1 MVKQYTEN
9 QYDDDLTL
17 GNDEYD
23 DSYYSDADDLF
34 EFSTDDESP
43 ISRLKSLVLSI
54 DWEITDE
61 VLLQFNEELLDLK
74 SIWAGETIYLV
85 YVQALEKISKYIY
98 QNKADSHPNAIKLL
112 LTFYYNLEKI
122 VSSLDLS
129 EDQKKEILLEDVK
142 KFENLKRQIKQKN
155 SAEAPRAPEKL
166 QKENDANVAPVED
179 ELLNLKAIV
188 LGIDWEIGDQELN
201 NLRSE
206 VSRLEEKYS
215 QSRTRLILLQ
225 GIGTLAAYIKVKKS
239 NAHPDAFIVMQL
251 FYESLEKIVQKSM
264 SFEEEKSIL
273 FSAVEK
279 FNAFKALLGPT
290 ISTDP
295 MEESDDEED
304 DYDAT
309 NNVSDISPALADVS
323 EDEEVGFQAEE
334 EAMALGL
341 DESGGVTS
349 HIDDFFGENELSRTL
364 TEDVPEKSVFTQ
376 FSPEDMDKVEKEISS
391 VDAEPVLSDRV
402 DQQEKELMLTQ
413 EVIVSTAEVIFPTD
427 DASIGSAEKEIDLL
441 DRKKALQGVDVET
454 EADDDSDELSLP
466 MEGEELA
473 PALGSMEEESLFSAT
488 TLDRGS
494 SSSDVTEEIVGTIDG
509 LFSAHDE
516 APAVPASLDISEEES
531 VVDTHAEVENNEE
544 LIGFE
549 AWLKEESREE
559 EPVLEEVFEPA
570 AQAADSEP
578 TLISDA
584 DQRPAAE
591 EDEVEPL
598 LTEKAFGEDQGE
610 DNLNSFFTDSDFGE
624 SGDNDSEI
632 DALFESLEAD
642 PLDEKEDE
650 VPAET
655 LNHDETPFDTD
666 KEQVE
671 FVEDELAVSFS
682 ESRDEDSVEKSVSA
696 LFADTDFV
704 EDELFS
710 GIEPVFTADD
720 GESKA
725 APVEFIGEPQPAAAM
740 EYTDDRS
747 EESLNDLFPDS
758 LLQPSIK
765 DDSDTYREEPV
776 EEEVVFELIEEELAP
791 DSVAASGG
799 SEEELSGDG
808 AWMADES
815 LISGFSES
823 REDEIVR
830 EWADEN
836 LVTAEEQAKP
846 EAISDLQACIHSLKI
861 EINDTIIV
869 GLFEEINILRQQFV
883 DKPLEKIFLQLL
895 STIAQHIDSYRYES
909 SAEAFGL
916 LVSVCE
922 AMSNLKDGDIH
933 HNQELLLVENSKVL
947 EWQQGML
954 SRQAVKKG
962 SQLTFA
968 EPLRTEKMSD
978 EQSDAMKDFDD
989 LLEHYGDPTAEDISY
1004 GREHLGETAK
1014 HTDSMPAF
1022 AEDVVHNKEPLS
1034 EADEAKRESL
1044 AEDLRNEIAAL
1055 RQTLK
1060 NEIAELRREFRK
1072 D

>member
-1 MVKQYTEN
+1 MKQYTEN

-23 DSYYSDADDLF
+23 DSYYTDADDLF

-122 VSSLDLS
+122 VSSQDLS

-142 KFENLKRQIKQKN
+142 KFENLKRQIKQKT
-155 SAEAPRAPEKL
+155 SSEATRRPEKL
-166 QKENDANVAPVED
+166 QTQKDVSVAPVED

-188 LGIDWEIGDQELN
+188 LGIDWEIGDKELN
-201 NLRSE
+201 DLRSE

-215 QSRTRLILLQ
+215 GSRPKLILLQ

-251 FYESLEKIVQKSM
+251 FYESLEKIVQKPM

-273 FSAVEK
+273 FPAVEK
-279 FNAFKALLGPT
+279 FNSFKALLGPT

-295 MEESDDEED
+295 MEESDDEEAE
-304 DYDAT
+304 DYGST
-309 NNVSDISPALADVS
+309 NGVSEISPALTDVS

-349 HIDDFFGENELSRTL
+349 HIDDFFGESSLNNNFAENVTDK
-364 TEDVPEKSVFTQ
+364 DVSKHRP
-376 FSPEDMDKVEKEISS
+376 PEDTDKVKKEISRFD
-391 VDAEPVLSDRV
+391 VEPVVPDKAA
-402 DQQEKELMLTQ
+402 QQKEELMLTQ
-413 EVIVSTAEVIFPTD
+413 EVIVSTAETIFPSEAPD
-427 DASIGSAEKEIDLL
+427 FPEVEKENDLL

-466 MEGEELA
+466 MEGEEFA
-473 PALGSMEEESLFSAT
+473 PALVSMEEESLFSAT
-488 TLDRGS
+488 TLDRGPAS
-494 SSSDVTEEIVGTIDG
+494 SSVTEEIVDTIDG
-509 LFSAHDE
+509 LFSSQDE
-516 APAVPASLDISEEES
+516 APVVPAFSNTLEEES
-531 VVDTHAEVENNEE
+531 VVDTNEEVKNDEE

-549 AWLKEESREE
+549 DWLKEESREE
-559 EPVLEEVFEPA
+559 EPVLKADVAPVAQDANIELSHTA
-570 AQAADSEP
+570 AGDS
-578 TLISDA
+578 
-584 DQRPAAE
+584 RPVLE
-591 EDEVEPL
+591 EDEVENQ
-598 LTEKAFGEDQGE
+598 LTQKDFVEDQVE
-610 DNLNSFFTDSDFGE
+610 DNLNSFFTDSDFDE
-624 SGDNDSEI
+624 NSENDSEI
-632 DALFESLEAD
+632 DALFESLETD
-642 PLDEKEDE
+642 ILEEKEDE
-650 VPAET
+650 IPVEI
-655 LNHDETPFDTD
+655 LKRDEDSFDSD
-666 KEQVE
+666 QEQE
-671 FVEDELAVSFS
+671 ESVEDELALSFP
-682 ESRDEDSVEKSVSA
+682 ENRDEDIVEKSVSA

-704 EDELFS
+704 EDEVGLD
-710 GIEPVFTADD
+710 IEPIFPADG
-720 GESKA
+720 GEPKA
-725 APVEFIGEPQPAAAM
+725 VPVE
-740 EYTDDRS
+740 S
-747 EESLNDLFPDS
+747 V
-758 LLQPSIK
+758 
-765 DDSDTYREEPV
+765 EEPA
-776 EEEVVFELIEEELAP
+776 EEEVVFELFKEVIEP
-791 DSVAASGG
+791 DIAAEPRGNE
-799 SEEELSGDG
+799 EEELSSDES
-808 AWMADES
+808 WMAKGES

-823 REDEIVR
+823 PENEIVE
-830 EWADEN
+830 EWVDDSVITVEK
-836 LVTAEEQAKP
+836 LTKLEP
-846 EAISDLQACIHSLKI
+846 LGDLQACIDSLKI

-869 GLFEEINILRQQFV
+869 GLFQEINILRQKWV

-895 STIAQHIDSYRYES
+895 STVAQHIDSYRYES
-909 SAEAFGL
+909 SAEAYGL
-916 LVSVCE
+916 LVSVCG
-922 AMSNLKDGDIH
+922 AMLNLKDSDAQ
-933 HNQELLLVENSKVL
+933 NNLELLLVENLKVL

-978 EQSDAMKDFDD
+978 EQSDAQKDFDD
-989 LLEHYGDPTAEDISY
+989 LFEHYEDQTAEDISKRHEY
-1004 GREHLGETAK
+1004 LGDTAN

-1022 AEDVVHNKEPLS
+1022 TEDAVESNEQLLDGDDS
-1034 EADEAKRESL
+1034 EAMRESF
-1044 AEDLRNEIAAL
+1044 AEDLRKEIAVL

-1060 NEIAELRREFRK
+1060 NEIADLRREFK
-1072 D
+1072 KE

>member
-166 QKENDANVAPVED
+166 ESEKDASVASVED

-188 LGIDWEIGDQELN
+188 LGIDWEIGDKELN
-201 NLRSE
+201 DLRSE
-206 VSRLEEKYS
+206 VSRLEGKYS
-215 QSRTRLILLQ
+215 ESRTKLILLQ

-264 SFEEEKSIL
+264 SFEEEKSTL

-279 FNAFKALLGPT
+279 FNSFKALLGPT

-295 MEESDDEED
+295 MEESEEED
-304 DYDAT
+304 DDYVAI

-349 HIDDFFGENELSRTL
+349 HIDDFFGENELCRTL
-364 TEDVPEKSVFTQ
+364 TENVAAKSVYKQ
-376 FSPEDMDKVEKEISS
+376 LSPEDTDKVEKEISS
-391 VDAEPVLSDRV
+391 FDAEPVLLDRV
-402 DQQEKELMLTQ
+402 DKQEEELMLTQ
-413 EVIVSTAEVIFPTD
+413 EVIVSATEEIFPVD
-427 DASIGSAEKEIDLL
+427 DSIIGGADKENDLL

-454 EADDDSDELSLP
+454 EADDDSDEVSLP

-473 PALGSMEEESLFSAT
+473 PALGFMEEESLFSAT

-494 SSSDVTEEIVGTIDG
+494 SSSGVTEEIVGTIDG
-509 LFSAHDE
+509 LFSSHDE
-516 APAVPASLDISEEES
+516 APAIPASLDIREEEA
-531 VVDTHAEVENNEE
+531 VVDTNKEVESNEE

-559 EPVLEEVFEPA
+559 EPVLEAVYTPA
-570 AQAADSEP
+570 AQGADSEP
-578 TLISDA
+578 ALISA
-584 DQRPAAE
+584 GDQRPAAE

-598 LTEKAFGEDQGE
+598 LTEKAFIEDQVE
-610 DNLNSFFTDSDFGE
+610 DNLNSFFTESNFGE
-624 SGDNDSEI
+624 SSENDSEI
-632 DALFESLEAD
+632 DALFESLD
-642 PLDEKEDE
+642 TVPLDEKEDE
-650 VPAET
+650 IPVET
-655 LNHDETPFDTD
+655 RKRGEASFDTG
-666 KEQVE
+666 KEQEE
-671 FVEDELAVSFS
+671 FVEDELATAFS
-682 ESRDEDSVEKSVSA
+682 ENRDEDSVEKSVSA

-704 EDELFS
+704 EDDVVL
-710 GIEPVFTADD
+710 GIELVSAAD
-720 GESKA
+720 GAEPKET
-725 APVEFIGEPQPAAAM
+725 PVEFVGETQPAAM

-747 EESLNDLFPDS
+747 EESLNDFFPDS
-758 LLQPSIK
+758 SLQPSIK
-765 DDSDTYREEPV
+765 DDADTYREEPA
-776 EEEVVFELIEEELAP
+776 EEEVVFELIEEEFAP
-791 DSVAASGG
+791 DIGVGPGG
-799 SEEELSGDG
+799 NEEGELSVDG
-808 AWMADES
+808 AWMAGES

-830 EWADEN
+830 EWAGDN
-836 LVTAEEQAKP
+836 LVTAEERTKSEP
-846 EAISDLQACIHSLKI
+846 LSDLQTCIHSLKI

-869 GLFEEINILRQQFV
+869 GLFEEINILRQQWV

-895 STIAQHIDSYRYES
+895 STIAQHIDNYRYES
-909 SAEAFGL
+909 SAKAYGL

-933 HNQELLLVENSKVL
+933 NNQELLLGENSKVL

-962 SQLTFA
+962 SQLAFA
-968 EPLRTEKMSD
+968 EPLRSEKMSD
-978 EQSDAMKDFDD
+978 ESDAQKGFED
-989 LLEHYGDPTAEDISY
+989 LLEHYEDPTAEDISY
-1004 GREHLGETAK
+1004 GHEYPGETTK
-1014 HTDSMPAF
+1014 HTDSMPDF
-1022 AEDVVHNKEPLS
+1022 AEDVVKSNEPL
-1034 EADEAKRESL
+1034 EGDEAMRESL
-1044 AEDLRNEIAAL
+1044 AEDLKKEIAGL